1 MGKDKKEYITTR
13 LVESKSKKAFKESA
27 EKAMESN
34 GYVIIAFE
42 GWIVKK
48 TADGAIEKLR
58 PIDRSADNLQLVLD

>member
-34 GYVIIAFE
+34 GYVIIAF
-42 GWIVKK
+42 
-48 TADGAIEKLR
+48 
-58 PIDRSADNLQLVLD
+58 

>member
-58 PIDRSADNLQLVLD
+58 PIDRNADNLQLVLD